1 MAEIEGASSGFWDE
15 HVRYQQMRLRMH
27 KFATGLKER
36 RSMQARRSH
45 RGMVT
50 TMCTQAL
57 GEVLRE
63 RGIPWEIFFSSLP
76 DKYTALYMFNG
87 VRSKRISMATHAP
100 KKAPMA
106 FGADDSA
113 ICLAGLVPYLAMALH
128 GSVIAVAV
136 FANGVLFHGSKLIK
150 PSCTAVTMQWD
161 VAWNVAFGSYVVA
174 TTTWQPQT
182 FQIASVSAVSFL
194 INNYALAGPCQIAGG
209 VYHVIAVQW
218 PMAIGLWMF
227 DR

>member
-1 MAEIEGASSGFWDE
+1 MFITRLMFW
-15 HVRYQQMRLRMH
+15 
-27 KFATGLKER
+27 KFATRLKEKR
-36 RSMQARRSH
+36 MMQAMRIH
-45 RGMVT
+45 RGLMT
-50 TMCTQAL
+50 TMCIQAL
-57 GEVLRE
+57 GEVLSQ
-63 RGIPWEIFFSSLP
+63 RGIGCEVFFSSLP

-87 VRSKRISMATHAP
+87 VRSKRISMASHAP
-100 KKAPMA
+100 KKRPMA
-106 FGADDSA
+106 FGAHDSVA
-113 ICLAGLVPYLAMALH
+113 ALICLVGLVPYLVMALH
-128 GSVIAVAV
+128 GSVIAVAIFV
-136 FANGVLFHGSKLIK
+136 NGVLFHGSKLVK

-194 INNYALAGPCQIAGG
+194 INNYALAETRPIAGG

-218 PMAIGLWMF
+218 PMAMGLWMF